1 MYSNWLEIKGIKQN
15 NLKNL
20 NVRIPHDCVIA
31 ITGLSGSGKS
41 SLAFDTIFAEG
52 QWRFIESLSTY
63 AKLFLEKL
71 DKPDIEEAVNIRPA
85 IALQQRNPVKGSRS
99 TVGTV
104 TEVYD
109 LLRVVFAKIA
119 NPVCPSCGSNIIRWD
134 VEKVY
139 DELITHHKD
148 RRAMIMF
155 ETGETLASLR
165 ERGFY
170 RIYEDGQTK
179 DIFEI
184 TGDTDRHE
192 VVLDRLII
200 SDDPR
205 LFESLELAWKEG
217 DGRIKIM
224 SPGAEDFIYSDKH
237 SCDSC
242 GRVLPEPMPILFS
255 FNHPVGA
262 CPQCK
267 GFGNVLNYDPA
278 LVVPDLSLSLYEGAI
293 EPFEKPAFTWWKNQ
307 LLKNVVKHGIDV
319 RMPLAD
325 FTPQQWEILYKG
337 GKGFYGINDFFEA
350 LSEKR
355 YKLHV
360 RVFLSKYRVA
370 AICPVCNGTRLKE
383 EALSYKIAG
392 ISLADM
398 NAMTINELHSFFQ
411 KPPLTEHELEVI
423 SEAHRHISAK
433 LSVMVKM
440 GLGYLTMQ
448 RQTLTLS
455 GGEYQRVNLANQ
467 LSCRLA
473 GTLYVLDEPTVG
485 LHSRDNR
492 RIMEII
498 KELSGLGNTVI
509 VVEHDPEIIA
519 GSDWV
524 MELGPGGGKNG
535 GEIVFSGT
543 INDFCNSD
551 TITAKYLSGDA
562 QTGKKRKRLKT
573 EPAGFIEITGAKG
586 HNLKNINFKIPVNKL
601 TVVTGVSGSGKSSL
615 VVETLYR
622 AVAKHLK
629 NSSDKSLPFEK
640 LNGVEQLNGICLVDQ
655 SPIGRTPRSNPA
667 TYMKFFD
674 NIRKIFSD
682 QTEAKVHGYEPGF
695 FSFNLKGGRC
705 EHCKGE
711 GYEKLEMYFFE
722 DLYVKCQQCSG
733 MRYSAEALR
742 IKYRGWSI
750 SEVLGLTVDETL
762 ELFSEDAAIVKKLQ
776 LLKDVGLGYLRIGQ
790 AATTLSGGEAQRLK
804 ICAELGTP
812 GNERILYVLDEP
824 TIGLHMHDV
833 AALMSFL
840 IRLVNANNTVVVIE
854 HNLDV
859 VCASDYVIDLGPEGG
874 YEGGNIMFEGTPE
887 ELTEFEGSYTG
898 QSLFKYVNKNV

>member
-1 MYSNWLEIKGIKQN
+1 MHSSWLEIKGIRQN
-15 NLKNL
+15 NLKNIDIK
-20 NVRIPHDCVIA
+20 IPHDRVIA

-71 DKPDIEEAVNIRPA
+71 DKPDIDEAENIRPA
-85 IALQQRNPVKGSRS
+85 IALSQRNPVKGSRS

-109 LLRVVFAKIA
+109 LLRVVFAKMASPI
-119 NPVCPSCGSNIIRWD
+119 CPSCGSGIVRWD

-139 DELITHHKD
+139 EELITNHKD

-155 ETGETLASLR
+155 ETGETLTSLK

-170 RIYEDGQTK
+170 RIYKDSETV

-184 TGDTDRHE
+184 AEDAERHE

-200 SDDPR
+200 ADDPR

-217 DGRIKIM
+217 DGKIKIM
-224 SPGAEDFIYSDKH
+224 SPDGDSFTYSDKH

-267 GFGNVLNYDPA
+267 GFGNVLIYDTS
-278 LVVPDLSLSLYEGAI
+278 LVIPDMSLSLSEGAI
-293 EPFEKPAFTWWKNQ
+293 EPFEKPGFSWWKSQ
-307 LLKNVVKHGIDV
+307 LLRNAAKNGLDTRK
-319 RMPLAD
+319 PLQEFSPAE
-325 FTPQQWEILYKG
+325 WEILYKG
-337 GKGFYGINDFFEA
+337 GSGLYGIDDFFEA
-350 LSEKR
+350 LAEKR

-370 AICPVCNGTRLKE
+370 EVCPKCKGTRLKE
-383 EALSYKIAG
+383 EVLSYKIG
-392 ISLADM
+392 GKSLADM
-398 NAMTINELHSFFQ
+398 NAMTVSELHEFLLT
-411 KPPLTEHELEVI
+411 PPLTEHERAVI
-423 SEAHRHISAK
+423 HEAHRHILAK
-433 LSVMVKM
+433 LAVMIKM
-440 GLGYLTMQ
+440 GLSYLTLD
-448 RQTLTLS
+448 RQTMTLS

-485 LHSRDNR
+485 LHSRDNG

-498 KELSGLGNTVI
+498 KELSALGNTVI

-519 GSDWV
+519 ASDWV
-524 MELGPGGGKNG
+524 IELGPGGGKNG
-535 GEIVFSGT
+535 GNIVFSGT
-543 INDFCNSD
+543 IADFRNSD
-551 TITAKYLSGDA
+551 TITAKYLSGET
-562 QTGKKRKRLKT
+562 QKRKRLKRT
-573 EPAGFIEITGAKG
+573 PTGFIEITGAKG
-586 HNLKNINFKIPVNKL
+586 HNLNNVNLKIPANTL

-615 VVETLYR
+615 IVETLHR

-629 NSSDKSLPFEK
+629 HSVNDEKPLPYDSICGVDK
-640 LNGVEQLNGICLVDQ
+640 LNGVCLVDQ

-674 NIRKIFSD
+674 NIRKIFSE
-682 QTEAKVHGYEPGF
+682 QTEAKIHGYTPGF
-695 FSFNLKGGRC
+695 FSFNVKGGRC

-711 GYEKLEMYFFE
+711 GFEKLEMYFFE
-722 DLYVKCQQCSG
+722 DLYVKCPQCKG
-733 MRYSAEALR
+733 MRYSEDALR
-742 IKYRGWSI
+742 ITYRGLNI
-750 SEVLGLTVDETL
+750 SGVLGLTVDEAL
-762 ELFSEDAAIVKKLQ
+762 DVFNDDAAVVRKLQ
-776 LLKDVGLGYLRIGQ
+776 LLKDIGLGYLQIGQ

-812 GNERILYVLDEP
+812 GPNGILYVLDEP

-833 AALMSFL
+833 TALMSFL
-840 IRLVNANNTVVVIE
+840 NRLVNADNTVVVIE
-854 HNLDV
+854 HNMDV
-859 VCASDYVIDLGPEGG
+859 IRDSDWVIDLGPEGG
-874 YEGGNIMFEGTPE
+874 HEGGSIIFEGTPE
-887 ELTEFEGSYTG
+887 ELIESKGSHTG
-898 QSLFKYVNKNV
+898 ESLAKYILKT